1 MDKLPDWIPKV
12 QHLTTLRIR
21 FSRLSDDPLKV
32 LQDLHNLLE
41 LEISN
46 HAYSG
51 EQLHFKIGGFPKLK
65 FLRLRHLYNLNSLI
79 IDEGGLPILVTLWV
93 GPCPKL
99 KEVPFG
105 IQHLRDLKALL
116 FRGIPKELE
125 ESLDPGHGPH
135 YWIIE
140 HVPIVNISCKVD
152 TGNYDYDSRILDP
165 IIWRGQSTTMTT

>member
-1 MDKLPDWIPKV
+1 M
-12 QHLTTLRIR
+12 
-21 FSRLSDDPLKV
+21 
-32 LQDLHNLLE
+32 
-41 LEISN
+41 
-46 HAYSG
+46 
-51 EQLHFKIGGFPKLK
+51 HFKIGGFPKLK
-65 FLRLRHLYNLNSLI
+65 FLRLRHLANLNSLI

-152 TGNYDYDSRILDP
+152 TGNYDYDSRN
-165 IIWRGQSTTMTT
+165 QSFREVNQPQRQHKCFPPCPKIKDINASVDKGW